1 MNVICEDLQGTK
13 PNKKLFNTFK
23 ISQPLKLFRLT
34 FHYHFQFFQ
43 TFEYYNYFDLAKI
56 RISRARA
63 AKTQFAFTLA
73 TFIRQNFKKKFLE
86 PIQSYED
93 VLFLGPKCSTCPLVL
108 KKNFLVQ
115 TITRLLSSTYKHFLK
130 QPICP
135 NENFFHK
142 IC

>member
-1 MNVICEDLQGTK
+1 M
-13 PNKKLFNTFK
+13 KLFG
-23 ISQPLKLFRLT
+23 LT

-93 VLFLGPKCSTCPLVL
+93 VLFLGPKCS
-108 KKNFLVQ
+108 
-115 TITRLLSSTYKHFLK
+115 
-130 QPICP
+130 ICP
-135 NENFFHK
+135 KEKFYGTNDYYYFHLP
-142 IC
+142 IGTF